1 MLKGKSSGAGLSQDV
16 VSGVLVIA
24 LGVGILAALSRIG
37 TAKYQQ
43 IAPDL
48 FPRMCAYALVLGGS
62 VLLLRALV
70 KGGPRFELPPLRA
83 LFLIV
88 FAVCAFGVIT
98 PVFGYAPA
106 GLLTMIIGGLAT
118 PEVRFR
124 QLLLVSAG
132 LVFFSIGLF
141 SYLLKL
147 PIPIFAL
154 PGIILPGFGR

>member
-1 MLKGKSSGAGLSQDV
+1 MSTGKSSGAWLSQDV
-16 VSGVLVIA
+16 ISGALVIM
-24 LGVGILAALSRIG
+24 LGGGILAALSGIG

-48 FPRMCAYALVLGGS
+48 FPRLCAYALVLGGG
-62 VLLLRALV
+62 VLLLRGLA
-70 KGGPRFELPPLRA
+70 KGSPRFEPPHLRA
-83 LFLIV
+83 LALIV
-88 FAVCAFGVIT
+88 FAVCAFGALT

-106 GLLTMIIGGLAT
+106 GFLTMVIGGLAA
-118 PEVRFR
+118 PEMRFR

-147 PIPIFAL
+147 PIPILAL
-154 PGIILPGFGR
+154 PGIVLPSLGQ